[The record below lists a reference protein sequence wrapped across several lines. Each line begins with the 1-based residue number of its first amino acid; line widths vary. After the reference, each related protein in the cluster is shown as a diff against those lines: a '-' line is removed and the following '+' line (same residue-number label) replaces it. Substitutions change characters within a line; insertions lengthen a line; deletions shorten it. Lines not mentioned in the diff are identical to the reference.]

1 MKALKFYVFFA
12 SLVLVLS
19 SCIEKSD
26 KYRSVIAQ
34 RDSLAVEKQE
44 LDSSYN
50 QTITL
55 LNDIEAGFVV
65 ISQNEKQM
73 QINLKGLEGKKANQR
88 EVIAAQMK
96 AIKES
101 LEQNR
106 AKIAELRN
114 LESKKRKA
122 NTILTETINRL
133 QIKMDEQVIHIQ
145 SLQAELIQ
153 KNIVIDELTTTV
165 SYQQNV
171 LEQQKNKIS
180 EQVTD
185 MNTVWYYI
193 ASTKLLKEAKIVTD
207 AGIFQS
213 KKVMENDFDKNVFT
227 QIDLRNTSLISTNS
241 KNAKILSSH
250 PQNSYTLE
258 TGADKNITIKITDP
272 SKFWSVSKYLVV
284 QI

>member
-1 MKALKFYVFFA
+1 MKAIKFYALFA
-12 SLVLVLS
+12 VLVFLS
-19 SCIEKSD
+19 TSCVEKSD
-26 KYRSVIAQ
+26 KYLTAIAQ
-34 RDSLAVEKQE
+34 RDSLAIEKQE

-73 QINLKGLEGKKANQR
+73 QINLKGLEGKKTNQR
-88 EVIAAQMK
+88 EIIAAQMK

-133 QIKMDEQVIHIQ
+133 QIKMDEQVIQIQ
-145 SLQAELIQ
+145 TLQAELMQ

-165 SYQQNV
+165 VYQQNV
-171 LEQQKNKIS
+171 LEQQKTKIT
-180 EQVTD
+180 EQVSD
-185 MNTVWYYI
+185 MNTAWYCV

-207 AGIFQS
+207 AGLFQS
-213 KKVMENDFDKNVFT
+213 KKVMENEFDKKAFT
-227 QIDLRNTSLISTNS
+227 QIDIRNTSLIYTNS

-250 PQNSYTLE
+250 PQNSYILE
-258 TGADKNITIKITDP
+258 TGAENKISIKITDAA
-272 SKFWSVSKYLVV
+272 KFWSISKYLVV